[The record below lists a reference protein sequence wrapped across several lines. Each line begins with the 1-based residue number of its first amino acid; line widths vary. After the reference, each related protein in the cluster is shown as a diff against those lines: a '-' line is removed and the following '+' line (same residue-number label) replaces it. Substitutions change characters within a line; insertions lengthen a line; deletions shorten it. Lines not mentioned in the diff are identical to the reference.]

1 MITIPNW
8 AEMAM
13 IDVEIVS
20 PLPDAWS
27 LQPGI
32 EEYLTGR
39 SVWPGV
45 GR

>member
-1 MITIPNW
+1 MFTIPKLVK
-8 AEMAM
+8 MAM
-13 IDVEIVS
+13 VDIEIVS

-32 EEYLTGR
+32 EEYLKGR